1 MNSLKITRIKLNS
14 QGYDSYGRYWGVG
27 LELEAEEA
35 LDELPDG
42 KDIGSMV
49 KRRFLRSR
57 DGFWVRSPA
66 TNELVRLFK
75 HEAEVVSP

>member
-1 MNSLKITRIKLNS
+1 MKIRIVQPVPVEKHHGLV
-14 QGYDSYGRYWGVG
+14 VG

-35 LDELPDG
+35 LDELPEG
-42 KDIGSMV
+42 RDIGSMR
-49 KRRFLRSR
+49 KRRFLKSR

-66 TNELVRLFK
+66 TNEPVRLFA